1 MSATPTDKH
10 CIEWC
15 SGCVER
21 CSMAASSTLLPYNSY
36 ADIPRRGIATA
47 NIQHF
52 FDMTKHYDKN
62 LKIFADL
69 GDFLGRIVLSR

>member
-15 SGCVER
+15 NNCVEL
-21 CSMAASSTLLPYNSY
+21 CSMAASTHKFYPTTLTQTSPAWNC
-36 ADIPRRGIATA
+36 AA

-52 FDMTKHYDKN
+52 FDMTKDYCKN
-62 LKIFADL
+62 INICTKK
-69 GDFLGRIVLSR
+69 GNFL